1 MKRIEEFTQE
11 EKLSILGGSTGG
23 ATLDEGDCLGVF
35 GGGCKE
41 GCKPGCKDGCKESC
55 KTTTVVQPDPKPQPQ
70 PQPGKGIQKDLGVA
84 KP

>member
-23 ATLDEGDCLGVF
+23 ATLDEGDCLGIF

-41 GCKPGCKDGCKESC
+41 GCKPGCKDGCKESS
-55 KTTTVVQPDPKPQPQ
+55 KTTVIQPDPKPQP
-70 PQPGKGIQKDLGVA
+70 GEGVHKDLGVS

>member
-41 GCKPGCKDGCKESC
+41 GWKSHTNLTHPVK
-55 KTTTVVQPDPKPQPQ
+55 VF
-70 PQPGKGIQKDLGVA
+70 
-84 KP
+84 